1 MLVSVSDFSLEA
13 LQNIINVPKI
23 DASSE
28 HHYLEEFNWSD
39 YSMKYSKMPFF
50 SISLRMKDSLS
61 KSNYR
66 YFKGEPKLSR
76 DNTCTGIK
84 YPYWCIPLTVIIK

>member
-1 MLVSVSDFSLEA
+1 MLVSVSDFSQEA

-28 HHYLEEFNWSD
+28 HHYLEEFNWSY

-50 SISLRMKDSLS
+50 SIS
-61 KSNYR
+61 
-66 YFKGEPKLSR
+66 
-76 DNTCTGIK
+76 
-84 YPYWCIPLTVIIK
+84 